1 MADDVR
7 GSRILDV
14 FPKQSLQDL
23 PINWLWG
30 CDKEG
35 VGRGT
40 EFLLFAACLLAC
52 LTVFYQGN

>member
-7 GSRILDV
+7 GSRILDM

-23 PINWLWG
+23 LMDWLWG

-35 VGRGT
+35 LRRGA
-40 EFLLFAACLLAC
+40 EFLLFAACLLA
-52 LTVFYQGN
+52 

>member
-7 GSRILDV
+7 GSRILDM

-35 VGRGT
+35 VGRGA
-40 EFLLFAACLLAC
+40 EFLLFAACL
-52 LTVFYQGN
+52 TDFYQGN